1 MKKFLPQLLPIAR
14 TSRFAALPL
23 ALASVFPLLAHS
35 QTSAM
40 LSETV
45 VTATRVPQPLS
56 HLVADVSI
64 LDRDTIERSGAVG
77 LAEVLA
83 RVPGIEMSR
92 SGGPGSATNL
102 YVRGAESRF
111 TAVFVD
117 GVRIDSQ
124 STGGATWENIP
135 LAQIDRIEVLRGP
148 AGAVYG
154 SDALSGVIQIFT
166 KRGEGAFTPF
176 VGLGFGTYGTQ
187 KIEAGFSGSDG
198 PIDYSLGLARQ
209 SSDGFNARPT
219 AVPAQ
224 NPDTDGYTQQSF
236 NARMGFQFNPAH
248 RLEATALSSDLNSQY
263 DSVATLNQDDRN
275 LRSLQTLGLN
285 WRAQWSDIYS
295 TRISVTDSRDRYETR
310 PTPFLSLTH
319 LNGYLFQNEFRLG
332 KQLLT
337 AALERKVD
345 QLENASLNRG
355 RSQDALALGYGWTS
369 PEHTVQLNA
378 RQDQDSEF
386 GTQNTGSAAYAYA
399 FSPKWRASA
408 SVGNAF
414 RAPTLFQRF
423 GDNGVATLQPETS
436 RNTEIGVRYTDGAS
450 NWGVVAYRNAVSNLL
465 TFVSNQGTCL
475 SNTPPKIGASPGCY
489 FNTAQAEYVGVTL
502 SGRQRL
508 GDVDL
513 RASLDVQDPRDQLT
527 GKMLTRRSNQHATLG
542 ISTRLSGWSL
552 GADTQL
558 SGLRYDDAANTTVLP
573 GYVLL
578 NLHAQTRVAKDW
590 TALVR
595 VDNAT
600 DTAYQLANTYAT
612 PGRTLYVGLKW
623 EPQSF
628 PAK

>member
-14 TSRFAALPL
+14 TSRFAVLPL

-295 TRISVTDSRDRYETR
+295 TRISITDSRDRYETR

-450 NWGVVAYRNAVSNLL
+450 NWGVVAYRNAVSNLI

>member
-1 MKKFLPQLLPIAR
+1 MKPSLSRAR
-14 TSRFAALPL
+14 LAVLPL
-23 ALASVFPLLAHS
+23 ALISIFPLLAHS
-35 QTSAM
+35 QSAPEVM
-40 LSETV
+40 ETV
-45 VTATRVPQPLS
+45 VIATRVPQPLAN
-56 HLVADVSI
+56 LVADVTV

-77 LAEVLA
+77 LAEVLT

-92 SGGPGSATNL
+92 NGGPGSATNL
-102 YVRGAESRF
+102 FVRGSESRF

-166 KRGEGAFTPF
+166 KRGEGAFIPF

-187 KIEAGFSGSDG
+187 KVEAGFSGSDG
-198 PIDYSLGLARQ
+198 AIDYSLGLARQ

-219 AVPAQ
+219 AVPLQ
-224 NPDTDGYTQQSF
+224 NPDVDGYTQQSF
-236 NARMGFQFNPAH
+236 NARMGFQLSPAH
-248 RLEATALSSDLNSQY
+248 RLEATALSSELNSQY
-263 DSVATLNQDDRN
+263 ESAATLKQDDRN
-275 LRSLQTLGLN
+275 IRSLQALGLN
-285 WRAQWSDIYS
+285 WKAQWNSIYS
-295 TRISVTDSRDRYETR
+295 TRVSITDSRDRYETR
-310 PTPFLSLTH
+310 PSPYLSLTH

-345 QLENASLNRG
+345 QLDNAGINRD
-355 RSQDALALGYGWTS
+355 RFQEALALGYGWTS
-369 PEHTVQLNA
+369 PVHTVQINA
-378 RQDQDSEF
+378 RQDLDSEF
-386 GTQNTGSAAYAYA
+386 GTQNTGSAAYGFALT
-399 FSPKWRASA
+399 PQWRATA
-408 SVGNAF
+408 SVGTAF

-423 GDNGVATLQPETS
+423 GINGVATLQPETS
-436 RNTEIGVRYTDGAS
+436 RNTELGVRYTDAAS
-450 NWGVVAYRNAVSNLL
+450 SWGIVAYRNAVSNLI

-475 SNTPPKIGASPGCY
+475 SNTPPKIGATPGCY
-489 FNTAQAEYVGVTL
+489 FNTAQAEYLGMTL
-502 SGRQRL
+502 SGHQRL
-508 GDVDL
+508 GDVDV
-513 RASLDVQDPRDQLT
+513 RASLDVQDPRDQIT

-542 ISTRLSGWSL
+542 ISTRVSGWSL

-558 SGLRYDDAANTTVLP
+558 SGLRYDDAANTIVLP
-573 GYVLL
+573 GYVLF
-578 NLHAQTRVAKDW
+578 NLHAQTRVAKEW

-600 DTAYQLANTYAT
+600 DVAYQLANTYAT

-623 EPQSF
+623 EPQPSA
-628 PAK
+628 AK

>member
-1 MKKFLPQLLPIAR
+1 MVPFMKTRIFRGRLAV
-14 TSRFAALPL
+14 LPL
-23 ALASVFPLLAHS
+23 ALVAVFPLLAYS
-35 QTSAM
+35 QTSTL

-56 HLVADVSI
+56 DLVADVSI
-64 LDRDTIERSGAVG
+64 LDRETIERSGAVG

-92 SGGPGSATNL
+92 NGGPGTTTNL
-102 YVRGAESRF
+102 YIRGAESRF

-148 AGAVYG
+148 SGAVYG

-176 VGLGFGTYGTQ
+176 VGIGFGTYGTQ
-187 KIEAGFSGSDG
+187 KVEAGFSGSDG
-198 PIDYSLGLARQ
+198 PIDYSLGLTRQ

-236 NARMGFQFNPAH
+236 NARMGFQFSPAH

-263 DSVATLNQDDRN
+263 DSLATAKQDDRN
-275 LRSLQTLGLN
+275 IRSLQALGLN
-285 WRAQWSDIYS
+285 WRAEWSDIYS
-295 TRISVTDSRDRYETR
+295 TRISITDSRDRYETR
-310 PTPFLSLTH
+310 PTPYLSLTH

-345 QLENASLNRG
+345 QLENAGINRD

-369 PEHTVQLNA
+369 PQHTVQLNA
-378 RQDQDSEF
+378 RQDQYSEF
-386 GTQNTGSAAYAYA
+386 GTQNTGSVAYGYA
-399 FSPKWRASA
+399 LTPQWRATA
-408 SVGNAF
+408 SVGTAF

-423 GDNGVATLQPETS
+423 GTSGLATLQPETS
-436 RNTEIGVRYTDGAS
+436 RNVEVGVRYTEGAS
-450 NWGVVAYRNAVSNLL
+450 SWGVVAYRNAVSNLI
-465 TFVSNQGTCL
+465 TFERNQGSCPN
-475 SNTPPKIGASPGCY
+475 NTPPIAPGQTPGCY
-489 FNTAQAEYVGVTL
+489 FNTAQAEYLGITF
-502 SGRQRL
+502 SGHQRL

-513 RASLDVQDPRDQLT
+513 RASLDVQDPRDQIT
-527 GKMLTRRSNQHATLG
+527 GKMLTRRANQHATLG
-542 ISTRLSGWSL
+542 ISTRINGWSL

-623 EPQSF
+623 EPQPSA
-628 PAK
+628 AK

>member
-1 MKKFLPQLLPIAR
+1 MKKSLPQFFPTVHFA
-14 TSRFAALPL
+14 RFAALPL

-40 LSETV
+40 LSETL

-92 SGGPGSATNL
+92 NGGPGTATNL

-176 VGLGFGTYGTQ
+176 VGMGFGTYGTQ
-187 KIEAGFSGSDG
+187 KVEAGFSGSDG

-224 NPDTDGYTQQSF
+224 NPDMDGYTQQSF
-236 NARMGFQFNPAH
+236 NARMGLQFNPAH
-248 RLEATALSSDLNSQY
+248 RLEATALTSDLNSQY

-295 TRISVTDSRDRYETR
+295 TRVSITDSRDRYETR
-310 PTPFLSLTH
+310 PSPFLTLTH

-345 QLENASLNRG
+345 QLENAGINRD

-369 PEHTVQLNA
+369 PVHTVQLNA

-386 GTQNTGSAAYAYA
+386 GTQNTGSAAYGFALT
-399 FSPKWRASA
+399 PQWRATA
-408 SVGNAF
+408 SVGTAF

-423 GDNGVATLQPETS
+423 GINGVATLQPETS
-436 RNTEIGVRYTDGAS
+436 RNTEVGVRYTDGAS
-450 NWGVVAYRNAVSNLL
+450 SWGVVAYRNAVSNLI

-475 SNTPPKIGASPGCY
+475 SNTPPKIGATPGCY
-489 FNTAQAEYVGVTL
+489 FNTAQAEYLGVTL
-502 SGRQRL
+502 SGHQRR
-508 GDVDL
+508 GDVEL
-513 RASLDVQDPRDQLT
+513 RASIDVQDPRDQIT
-527 GKMLTRRSNQHATLG
+527 GKMLTRRANQHATLG
-542 ISTRLSGWSL
+542 ISTRIKGWSL

-558 SGLRYDDAANTTVLP
+558 SGLRYDDTANTIALP

-623 EPQSF
+623 EPQPS

>member
-1 MKKFLPQLLPIAR
+1 MKPSLSRAR
-14 TSRFAALPL
+14 LAVLPL
-23 ALASVFPLLAHS
+23 ALISVFPLLALS
-35 QTSAM
+35 QSAPEVM
-40 LSETV
+40 ETV
-45 VTATRVPQPLS
+45 VIATRVPQPLAN
-56 HLVADVSI
+56 LVADVTV

-83 RVPGIEMSR
+83 RVPGIELSR
-92 SGGPGSATNL
+92 NGGPGSATNL
-102 YVRGAESRF
+102 YVRGSESRF

-166 KRGEGAFTPF
+166 KRGEGAFIPF

-187 KIEAGFSGSDG
+187 KVEAGFSGSDG
-198 PIDYSLGLARQ
+198 AIDYSLGLARQ

-219 AVPAQ
+219 AVPLQ
-224 NPDTDGYTQQSF
+224 NSDVDGYTQQSF
-236 NARMGFQFNPAH
+236 NARMGFQLSPAH
-248 RLEATALSSDLNSQY
+248 RLEATALSSELNSQY
-263 DSVATLNQDDRN
+263 DSAATLKQDDRN
-275 LRSLQTLGLN
+275 IRSLQALGLN
-285 WRAQWSDIYS
+285 WRAQWNSIYS
-295 TRISVTDSRDRYETR
+295 TRVSITDSRDRYETR
-310 PTPFLSLTH
+310 PSPYLSLTH

-345 QLENASLNRG
+345 QLDNAGINRD
-355 RSQDALALGYGWTS
+355 RFQDALALGYGWTS
-369 PEHTVQLNA
+369 PVHTVQINA
-378 RQDQDSEF
+378 RQDLDSEF
-386 GTQNTGSAAYAYA
+386 GTQNTGSAAYG
-399 FSPKWRASA
+399 FVLTPQWRVTA
-408 SVGNAF
+408 SVGTAF

-423 GDNGVATLQPETS
+423 GINGVATLQPETS
-436 RNTEIGVRYTDGAS
+436 RNTELGVRYTDAAS
-450 NWGVVAYRNAVSNLL
+450 SWGIVAYRNAVSNLI

-475 SNTPPKIGASPGCY
+475 SNTPPKIGATPGCY
-489 FNTAQAEYVGVTL
+489 FNTAQAEYLGMTL
-502 SGRQRL
+502 SGHQRL
-508 GDVDL
+508 GDVDV
-513 RASLDVQDPRDQLT
+513 RASLDVQDPRDQIT

-542 ISTRLSGWSL
+542 ISTRVSGWSL

-558 SGLRYDDAANTTVLP
+558 SGLRYDDAANTIVLP
-573 GYVLL
+573 GYVLF
-578 NLHAQTRVAKDW
+578 NLHAQTRVAKEW

-600 DTAYQLANTYAT
+600 DVAYQLANTYAT

-623 EPQSF
+623 EPQPS